1 MTDSVKVHVDPD
13 LCISCGACV
22 DICPDVFDWN
32 EEGIAQEQVDE
43 VPEDFEDQAKEA
55 VESCPTD
62 AISEG
67 DNGSQM
73 QESLAMKKE

>member
-1 MTDSVKVHVDPD
+1 MKVHVDPD

-32 EEGIAQEQVDE
+32 DDGVAQEQVDE
-43 VPEDFEDQAKEA
+43 VPEDLEDHAKEA

-62 AISEG
+62 AIVE
-67 DNGSQM
+67 DNGHQKH
-73 QESLAMKKE
+73 EALAMKKE

>member
-1 MTDSVKVHVDPD
+1 MKVHVDPD

-32 EEGIAQEQVDE
+32 EDGIAQEQVDE